1 MHRLVKTASPVALCL
16 LAAAAFAADPATAP
30 AAAAPAATPPPAPDA
45 AKMNYALGYQLGR
58 DLGAFDLR
66 SEDLLKGIADGRTR
80 ATPKLSPAEMQASLT
95 AVEQHVT
102 SQRAKEQAAAAEKAK
117 AAGTAFLSENGKKDG
132 VKTTAS
138 GLQYKVVKDGT
149 GRAPTKD
156 DNVTVHYRGTLVDGT
171 EFDSSY
177 KRGEPASF
185 PVSGVIAGWTE
196 ALQLMK
202 QGAQWQLYIPPNLA
216 YGERGPLAGQVLIFD
231 VELLDVGAAGPAK

>member
-1 MHRLVKTASPVALCL
+1 MRRLMNTASTVALCL

-30 AAAAPAATPPPAPDA
+30 PAPAAAATPAPAPDA
-45 AKMNYALGYQLGR
+45 AKMNYALGYQIGR
-58 DLGAFDLR
+58 DLGGFDLR
-66 SEDLLKGIADGRTR
+66 SDDLLKGVADGRAH
-80 ATPKLSPAEMQASLT
+80 ATPKLSQEEMAASLA
-95 AVEQHVT
+95 AVEQHLT
-102 SQRAKEQAAAAEKAK
+102 QQRAKAQTEAVEKART
-117 AAGTAFLSENGKKDG
+117 AGTAFLSENSKKDG

-156 DNVTVHYRGTLVDGT
+156 ENVTVHYRGRLVDGT

-177 KRGEPASF
+177 NRGEPSSF

-202 QGAQWQLYIPPNLA
+202 QGAQWQLFIPPNLA

-231 VELLDVGAAGPAK
+231 VELLGVGAPEPAK